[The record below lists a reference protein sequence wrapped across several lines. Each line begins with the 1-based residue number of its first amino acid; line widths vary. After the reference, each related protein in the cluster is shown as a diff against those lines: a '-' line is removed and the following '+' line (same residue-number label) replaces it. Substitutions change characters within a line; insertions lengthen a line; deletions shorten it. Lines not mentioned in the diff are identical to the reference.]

1 MPRKRES
8 RVTSSLG
15 IGSVVSKG
23 FGMVTGNVATNN
35 GHHQADTQQVEAK
48 QGKAIEVD
56 SPQPEAPQQAEP
68 EPVKTQPVDTLSVE
82 PEPVKSQSVD
92 ILSVEPEPVKTQPV
106 GTSLVDTQ
114 LVDILQAAS
123 VPKTLAT
130 AVSIPPSNSDTEDID
145 TFLRK
150 KKRLGQFTTL
160 HLIDGEKGGVGK
172 SLFCKV
178 LLQYAQQRGFY
189 ENIKFV
195 ESDVTNPDVGRV
207 YFPNGDY
214 RTAEFS
220 LEERKRQ
227 NADLVFELAMKNS
240 VIVNLPSNI
249 SMSVNDW
256 MERNQVIS
264 LGKEFYQ
271 TKVCKWFVC
280 TGNHSSLEKFKES
293 LAQFE
298 QNITYVLVKNQ
309 MIHDDWPIDDD
320 MAALMKKYGV
330 LEMKFPR
337 FDLAERNNVDAFS
350 LTFGKALTDS
360 RFTIL
365 GKQRIKNFLFGCYE
379 GLDKLELLP

>member
-35 GHHQADTQQVEAK
+35 GHHQADTQQVETK

-298 QNITYVLVKNQ
+298 QNITHVLVKNQ

-320 MAALMKKYGV
+320 MAALMKKNGV

-337 FDLAERNNVDAFS
+337 FDMAERNKVDALQ
-350 LTFGKALTDS
+350 LTFGKAVTDS
-360 RFTIL
+360 RFTAL
-365 GKQRIKNFLFGCYE
+365 GKQRIKNFLEGCYE